1 MKSGS
6 KPYTCNEYRTEMI
19 LLGLN
24 NRLNQ
29 ENLSREERQEIE
41 EEIARLE
48 SDMGMS

>member
-1 MKSGS
+1 MKSS
-6 KPYTCNEYRTEMI
+6 RQQYTCNEYRVEMI

-24 NRLNQ
+24 NRLRQ
-29 ENLSREERQEIE
+29 ENLTQEERRKIK